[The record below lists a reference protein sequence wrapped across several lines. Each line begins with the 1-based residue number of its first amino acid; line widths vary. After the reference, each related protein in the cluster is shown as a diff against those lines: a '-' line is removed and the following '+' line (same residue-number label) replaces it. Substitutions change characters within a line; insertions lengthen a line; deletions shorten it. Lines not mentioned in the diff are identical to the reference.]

1 LKLEQISLHLD
12 AMETFRLSLQSNK
25 ANKANFQE
33 KLLQV
38 LLEKST
44 DASKAWQCRYEK
56 EKSEQLKFNDLIE
69 KAK

>member
-1 LKLEQISLHLD
+1 
-12 AMETFRLSLQSNK
+12 
-25 ANKANFQE
+25 
-33 KLLQV
+33 LLQV

-56 EKSEQLKFNDLIE
+56 EKIEQLKYNDLIE